1 MTPGAS
7 IGGHITARPSPPAS
21 VRPAALEGSLQQ
33 AIGRHPALLAASA
46 AWNTADRHQAARAI
60 AAAVMA
66 HLRRA
71 GIAR

>member
-7 IGGHITARPSPPAS
+7 IGGQVTARPSPPAS
-21 VRPAALEGSLQQ
+21 VHPAALETSLQQ

-46 AWNTADRHQAARAI
+46 AWNPAERRQAARAI
-60 AAAVMA
+60 AAAVMV